1 MRKLVVRI
9 FNLIFLAATAVS
21 LAMFATK
28 DFFAIDVSYPLSQEF
43 IVEKL
48 DGQFGDNIKTE
59 DLKEAFK
66 DGIDL
71 EISVGVPAKSLFESL
86 KDKTA
91 VTDGLKQSIKNTT
104 DNVVEKIEGPLKT
117 VVEKVAKNMAKQQA
131 EQSIKDQIKNCLPEG
146 SDKTDELYARIG
158 EDKIDS
164 LTNEMYDAINSGEAT
179 VDSLVSDMADDI
191 NEMLKAIEVGE
202 AENPTGFVY
211 QEFDANS
218 EQGQEIKD
226 SLTNALDEFGLID
239 SEGHINDPET
249 AMAVIIN
256 QLLPTDSDD
265 KSDDEEKVEDKTEQD
280 PIVKHQYRSI
290 GTPIELDPEYNV
302 VVSSSVEFTVSFD
315 DVYAPAVVHATGT
328 SATIENLTT
337 EPSNEN
343 TFKITGI
350 SEGDTSF
357 YLSSEGYDDSA
368 VAIVHVAA
376 LQPSIKFKSET
387 ISVDFEKT
395 RKLEVIKNEAVDP
408 STPVTYVLSDVN
420 PEGCITLDG
429 DVLTSHAE
437 GTAKITATCGTCTAE
452 ATVKCEKIKPIKDII
467 FDFINGYVEDAGIY
481 DIIDSFGG
489 YIVYGLLALMVP
501 WVLFALLTILR
512 TIRKRKCWT
521 KPWIVFTLA
530 FEQLILGIGLFLL
543 TTTFKE
549 SIIGLLSGAIA
560 NESVLNL
567 ITTINLSI
575 TTSCLIPS
583 IIYLAFIPLTIVYM
597 IVCHKV
603 KKEFKQYKREKR
615 HS

>member
-131 EQSIKDQIKNCLPEG
+131 EQSIKDQIKNCLPDG

-191 NEMLKAIEVGE
+191 NEMLKTIEAGE

-211 QEFDANS
+211 QEFDPNS

-256 QLLPTDSDD
+256 QLLPTNSDD
-265 KSDDEEKVEDKTEQD
+265 NSDDEEKVEDKTEQD

-290 GTPIELDPEYNV
+290 GTPIELNP
-302 VVSSSVEFTVSFD
+302 EFTD
-315 DVYAPAVVHATGT
+315 AYNNRGNAKANLQDYQGA
-328 SATIENLTT
+328 IEDYTKALELN
-337 EPSNEN
+337 PNN
-343 TFKITGI
+343 IDARNNRGAAKY
-350 SEGDTSF
+350 
-357 YLSSEGYDDSA
+357 YLQDY
-368 VAIVHVAA
+368 HN
-376 LQPSIKFKSET
+376 QC
-387 ISVDFEKT
+387 
-395 RKLEVIKNEAVDP
+395 
-408 STPVTYVLSDVN
+408 N
-420 PEGCITLDG
+420 P
-429 DVLTSHAE
+429 
-437 GTAKITATCGTCTAE
+437 
-452 ATVKCEKIKPIKDII
+452 
-467 FDFINGYVEDAGIY
+467 
-481 DIIDSFGG
+481 
-489 YIVYGLLALMVP
+489 LAY
-501 WVLFALLTILR
+501 
-512 TIRKRKCWT
+512 
-521 KPWIVFTLA
+521 
-530 FEQLILGIGLFLL
+530 FLL
-543 TTTFKE
+543 YFYF
-549 SIIGLLSGAIA
+549 
-560 NESVLNL
+560 
-567 ITTINLSI
+567 
-575 TTSCLIPS
+575 CLFHYIFP
-583 IIYLAFIPLTIVYM
+583 
-597 IVCHKV
+597 
-603 KKEFKQYKREKR
+603 
-615 HS
+615 